1 MRLRGLSCCTLYVF
15 TIDHDVDSFLS
26 FSSSLKPLDLRTS
39 SYLGL
44 NPVMS
49 MVSSSPEKKSFPILT
64 PDSHRGG
71 RGTPTSANKHPYAIK
86 TTSTALL
93 TRSSS
98 SGFVTSHQHH
108 YMPTTPSPSPS
119 KHRHSKSDLARP
131 SPRPL
136 PIPPS
141 FEPPAKLQKSV
152 GSDDAIVSYRVR
164 AETLPTLP
172 NPPLPS
178 PVKVEDLPSNP
189 RVWTTSQL
197 ASYLVTA
204 LRVRSGEALPL
215 PLPVA
220 KDVAT
225 FVRQERLTGRAFLRL
240 NEQDLEQ

>member
-1 MRLRGLSCCTLYVF
+1 MSSISASPERKAFPMPTPESLRGTRQ
-15 TIDHDVDSFLS
+15 T
-26 FSSSLKPLDLRTS
+26 TA
-39 SYLGL
+39 
-44 NPVMS
+44 
-49 MVSSSPEKKSFPILT
+49 
-64 PDSHRGG
+64 
-71 RGTPTSANKHPYAIK
+71 SANTHPYAIK
-86 TTSTALL
+86 TTSTAIL
-93 TRSSS
+93 TRSNS
-98 SGFVTSHQHH
+98 SGFASSHQHL
-108 YMPTTPSPSPS
+108 YIPTTPSPSPS
-119 KHRHSKSDLARP
+119 KHRHSKSDLITPARS

-141 FEPPAKLQKSV
+141 FESPTKPSKKAAADEQPFSH
-152 GSDDAIVSYRVR
+152 RVR
-164 AETLPTLP
+164 AETLPSSP

-178 PVKVEDLPSNP
+178 PVKVDDLPSNP
-189 RVWTTSQL
+189 RVWSTSQL